1 MEIEFFMPQGPQPT
15 EMVGLA
21 ELRRALPPN
30 WKAFANFVM
39 RQPGRRGQDREID
52 VAIVAQDRVILVDLK
67 HVRGRVENRGG
78 FWYRGESR
86 LYASPAHK
94 IRDNAK
100 VLASLMKDD
109 LRQLRSVPPVES
121 VVVLTAPTS
130 DPSGLTQVER
140 ERTFRLADF
149 VRISDPS
156 FFRNVFT
163 LPTKFGA
170 ANALCGGGTLPML
183 QRFFR
188 NNRMFEP
195 RRAKY
200 QGFVPTGHP
209 EFKHRLFSE
218 LSCHEETNPNY
229 TGLLRLWDFSV
240 EDEFLVEESRRP
252 VAERERMVLGHIRM
266 QSPEFYDNY
275 VLRSIAHDAE
285 FTLRYSEIFDRQP
298 DLERL
303 TRFAPSSADLQIA
316 RRLEIARLFL
326 DRVATLHRL
335 RVAHRDLDRHSV
347 WIDDARSKVV
357 LSGFGAAHFPAR
369 TSIGAARSKLLAGG
383 VRVPEDEG
391 RSKPGTPFQH
401 DVFLAGV
408 VVWNLLT
415 GDRLPL
421 DGNVPKW
428 AAGSIEATDVPPQY
442 EEWFDRCLAADPRD
456 RFADGVEAADA
467 FGEHIRKAEKV
478 SLERQLE
485 RYRQDVDPMSDY
497 TPTEWKRRKPHRVFR
512 SGEGDAAVFVKS
524 WPERSLGEPR
534 KSAVRL
540 IEFFGRAEALKAS
553 PNWAPKIDLACL
565 CTDGLLLVQE
575 WIDGASLG
583 ESDTGA
589 WSPEQRRDFI
599 GGLIR
604 AVDGLHS
611 FGLAHGDLSP
621 ANIMLRKGVSAFR
634 PVLVDVVDFSLE
646 EGGKSTPAYCP
657 VSDHDLRM
665 RDRFAVCAIAKEIV
679 VGAADQEA
687 SLIALGADRCGEG
700 DTPWL
705 TLKPLADA
713 LIPVKAAIEP
723 LNIAVELRRVTA
735 EGEMLGDNG
744 VFHIVRSKGRDNVI
758 EVVGFDQKLTI
769 EFDPGDSKPKFGRVD
784 RVSPATLDWARGYA
798 LFSLNANIDLRRS
811 SNTSKF
817 AGVDKLI
824 RMVLEAS
831 PQSSPSSAATAE
843 QPAETAGEPAEPKQF
858 PVARFWKETIAVEE
872 AARPEIRLVSDP
884 RWDDSERTL
893 SFECDKGI
901 KDVMPLE
908 GQSVVLTWNGSRIG
922 DVDAGRCR
930 GAAVTVRNARNWKE
944 LVSGDVLRLQS
955 NDDLISFNRRSRA
968 VGRILEGRAEIDDL
982 IMYFDPQTDLLPR
995 RVAADVDNTD
1005 LDGYELNDDQKCAFK
1020 HLWTNGPLGL
1030 LQGPPGTG
1038 KTRFIGAFA
1047 HYALTKGGLRNVL
1060 LLSQSNEAVNTAAE
1074 RVLNISPKLTGSI
1087 DMLRVG
1093 YSEKTSPKLLPYQ
1106 SRAIQDR
1113 YRELFRA
1120 NLKERVAY
1128 PSRRLGL
1135 GREYVAEALEN
1146 EAFLGSLAR
1155 QIELAEIDL
1164 ASHPDGD
1171 VKAAAR
1177 ERLQNLNRAW
1187 LDLLEENS
1195 IAPGIGTLDTLEIT
1209 RDGIAARHSVVDAD
1223 ARRRLLRLEAL
1234 GREWVSALAT
1244 RSRDIE
1250 ELLAKSR
1257 NLICGTCVG
1266 IGRRNI
1272 QIERSVFDLVII
1284 DEAARCAPGELAVGM
1299 QSAKRVLLV
1308 GDHAQL
1314 PPLFD
1319 YKGLREV
1326 AARLGYKSR
1335 IELAKSD
1342 FERAFDSK
1350 YGIAIQQVLERQY
1363 RMAPKIADL
1372 VARLFYPGRELK
1384 NERGVPPDYYEKLPR
1399 PLDDELTW
1407 IDTGYSQRSGREL
1420 AVETSYMNR
1429 REGAAILELLRK
1441 LSVSKEFLSGVDADP
1456 NVEDDEPLVGVIC
1469 MYAPQV
1475 DHISDLILQSNL
1487 PDDFKTRVKV
1497 GTVDSYQG
1505 KENAIV
1511 IVSLVRSNP
1520 DNDMGHVR
1528 VRNRVNVAL
1537 SRAKER
1543 LIIVGSAQMFEK
1555 RANPLREAVNE
1566 LRRKGRVF
1574 TDGLAKNGGGRG
1586 RAQHNS

>member
-1 MEIEFFMPQGPQPT
+1 
-15 EMVGLA
+15 MVGLS
-21 ELRRALPPN
+21 ELRRSLPPN

-52 VAIVAQDRVILVDLK
+52 VVIVAPDRVIVVDLK
-67 HVRGRVENRGG
+67 HVRGKIESHGG
-78 FWYRGESR
+78 FWYRGGAR
-86 LYASPAHK
+86 LYPSPAHK
-94 IRDNAK
+94 IRENAK
-100 VLASLMKDD
+100 VLASLMRDE
-109 LRQLRSVPPVES
+109 LRQLRHVPPVES

-130 DPSGLTQVER
+130 DPAGLTDVER
-140 ERTFRLADF
+140 ERTLKLAEF
-149 VRISDPS
+149 VKIADPA
-156 FFRNVFT
+156 FFRTVFT
-163 LPTKFGA
+163 MTSRFGPA
-170 ANALCGGGTLPML
+170 DALCGARNLPML
-183 QRFFR
+183 ERFFR

-200 QGFVPTGHP
+200 QGFVPTGHS
-209 EFKHRLFSE
+209 EFTHRLFAE
-218 LSCHEETNPNY
+218 FSCHEESHPNY

-252 VAERERMVLGHIRM
+252 IAERERTVLGYIRA
-266 QSPEFYDNY
+266 QHPEYYDNY

-285 FTLRYSEIFDRQP
+285 FTLRYSEVFDRQP

-303 TRFAPSSADLQIA
+303 TRFAPSAADIPVA
-316 RRLEIARLFL
+316 RRLEIARLLL
-326 DRVATLHRL
+326 DRVAALHRL

-347 WIDDARSKVV
+347 WIDDARSRVV

-383 VRVPEDEG
+383 ARVPEDEG
-391 RSKPGTPFQH
+391 QANPGTPFQQ
-401 DVFLAGV
+401 DVFLAAA

-421 DGNVPKW
+421 HGNVPRW
-428 AAGSIEATDVPPQY
+428 TANSIDATDVPPQY
-442 EEWFDRCLAADPRD
+442 ADWFARCLATDPRD
-456 RFADGVEAADA
+456 RFVDGVEAADA
-467 FGEHIRKAEKV
+467 FGELIRKAEKV

-497 TPTEWKRRKPHRVFR
+497 TPTEWKTKKPHRVYR
-512 SGEGDAAVFVKS
+512 SGTGDAAVFVKS

-534 KSAVRL
+534 KCAARL
-540 IEFFGRAEALKAS
+540 IEFFGRAEALKGS
-553 PNWAPKIDLACL
+553 PDWTPRITLACL

-575 WIDGASLG
+575 WIDGTSL
-583 ESDTGA
+583 SDTDVSV
-589 WSPEQRRDFI
+589 WSTGQRREFI
-599 GGLIR
+599 AGLIR
-604 AVDGLHS
+604 AVEGLHAL
-611 FGLAHGDLSP
+611 GLAHGDLSP
-621 ANIMLRKGVSAFR
+621 ANVMLRKGGSAFK

-657 VSDHDLRM
+657 DFDHDARV

-679 VGAADQEA
+679 AGATDQEA

-705 TLKPLADA
+705 TLKPLTDA
-713 LIPVKAAIEP
+713 LIPARAADEP
-723 LNIAVELRRVTA
+723 LKIAVELRGVVA
-735 EGEMLGDNG
+735 DGPMLGDNG
-744 VFHIVRSKGRDNVI
+744 VFHVVRSKGRDDVI
-758 EVVGFDQKLTI
+758 EIVGFDQKLTI
-769 EFDPGDSKPKFGRVD
+769 EYDPGDSKPRFGRVD

-798 LFSLNANIDLRRS
+798 VFSLPATIDLRRS
-811 SNTSKF
+811 SVASRFT
-817 AGVDKLI
+817 GVDKLI
-824 RMVLEAS
+824 RMVQKAS
-831 PQSSPSSAATAE
+831 PPPTLPSADQSRKA
-843 QPAETAGEPAEPKQF
+843 AETVPVESKQF
-858 PVARFWKETIAVEE
+858 PVVRFWKETIAVEE
-872 AARPEIRLVSDP
+872 AARPEIRLASEP
-884 RWDDSERTL
+884 RWDESERTL

-901 KDVMPLE
+901 EDVMPLE

-930 GAAVTVRNARNWKE
+930 GAAVTVRNARNWKD
-944 LVSGDVLRLQS
+944 LGNGDALRLQS
-955 NDDLISFNRRSRA
+955 NDDLVSFNRRSRA
-968 VGRILEGRAEIDDL
+968 VARILEGRAEIDDL
-982 IMYFDPQTDLLPR
+982 IMYFDPQTELLPR
-995 RVAADVDNTD
+995 RVAAEVDEGD
-1005 LDGYELNDDQKCAFK
+1005 LDAYELNDDQKRAFR
-1020 HLWTNGPLGL
+1020 HLWAHGPLGL

-1074 RVLNISPKLTGSI
+1074 RVLDISPKLRGSI

-1093 YSEKTSPKLLPYQ
+1093 YSEKTSQKLLPYQ

-1120 NLKERVAY
+1120 SLKERVAY
-1128 PSRRLGL
+1128 PSKRLGL
-1135 GREYVAEALEN
+1135 GREYVGEALEN
-1146 EAFLGSLAR
+1146 EALLGSLAR
-1155 QIELAEIDL
+1155 QIELAEGDL
-1164 ASHPDGD
+1164 ATHPDGD
-1171 VKAAAR
+1171 VKSAAR
-1177 ERLQNLNRAW
+1177 DRLQGLNRAW
-1187 LDLLEENS
+1187 LDLLEESS
-1195 IAPGIGTLDTLEIT
+1195 ISPGIGTRDTLEVT
-1209 RDGIAARHSVVDAD
+1209 RDDIADRHGVVDAD
-1223 ARRRLLRLEAL
+1223 ARRRLLRVEAL

-1308 GDHAQL
+1308 GDQAQL

-1335 IELAKSD
+1335 AELAKSD
-1342 FERAFDSK
+1342 FERAFDSN
-1350 YGIAIQQVLERQY
+1350 YGVAIQQVLERQY
-1363 RMAPKIADL
+1363 RMAPKIGDL
-1372 VARLFYPGRELK
+1372 VARSFYPGRELK
-1384 NERGVPPDYYEKLPR
+1384 NARGAPPKYYGKLPR

-1407 IDTGYSQRSGREL
+1407 IDTGYSRRSVRES
-1420 AVETSYMNR
+1420 AVETSYLNR
-1429 REGAAILELLRK
+1429 REGAAILDLLRK
-1441 LSVSKEFLSGVDADP
+1441 IAACGEFLAAVDADP
-1456 NVEDDEPLVGVIC
+1456 DVEKGVPLVGVIC

-1475 DHISDLILQSNL
+1475 DHIDDLILQSNL
-1487 PDDFKTRVKV
+1487 PDEFKARVKV

-1520 DNDMGHVR
+1520 DSAMGHVR
-1528 VRNRVNVAL
+1528 IRNRINVAL

-1543 LIIVGSAQMFEK
+1543 LIIVGSAQMFED
-1555 RANPLREAVNE
+1555 RANALRGVVSE
-1566 LRRKGRVF
+1566 LRSRGRVF
-1574 TDGLAKNGGGRG
+1574 PDGLANNGGGRG
-1586 RAQHNS
+1586 RSHHDNRRR